1 MPRITGKSGNDAEG
15 GGTATKQRAPA
26 KQPRTKAKRNEK
38 AALAMFEA
46 LANRDLDALAAFWDD
61 DTVEDIV
68 PVGIYR
74 GQAEIR
80 DFFSQFLTAFP
91 DLEVTVDRVVADA
104 GTAAVQW
111 RIGGTFEGGPFLDI
125 EPNGKRLEMR
135 GCDMMEIDEG
145 KLRRNTVFYDGAD
158 FARGIGLLPP
168 RESGA
173 ERAMVST
180 FNAVNRVRAAIGER
194 RARR

>member
-1 MPRITGKSGNDAEG
+1 MPRITAQPGNEVEG
-15 GGTATKQRAPA
+15 GGTATKAPAPA

-46 LANRDLDALAAFWDD
+46 LANRDLEALAGFWDD

-80 DFFSQFLTAFP
+80 EFFSQFLAAFP

-111 RIGGTFEGGPFLDI
+111 RITGTFEGGPFLDI
-125 EPNGKRLEMR
+125 EPNGNLIEMR
-135 GCDMMEIDEG
+135 GCDMMEIEDG
-145 KLRRNTVFYDGAD
+145 RLRRNTVFYDGAG
-158 FARGIGLLPP
+158 FARAIGLLPP

-180 FNAVNRVRAAIGER
+180 FNAVTKVRSAVRER

>member
-1 MPRITGKSGNDAEG
+1 MPRITAQPGNEVEG
-15 GGTATKQRAPA
+15 GGTATKAPAPA

-38 AALAMFEA
+38 AALAMLEA
-46 LANRDLDALAAFWDD
+46 LANR

-74 GQAEIR
+74 GEAEIR
-80 DFFSQFLTAFP
+80 EFCSQFLAAFP

-111 RIGGTFEGGPFLDI
+111 RIAGTFEGGPFLDI
-125 EPNGKRLEMR
+125 EPNGNLIEMR
-135 GCDMMEIDEG
+135 GCDMMEIEDG
-145 KLRRNTVFYDGAD
+145 RLRRNTVFYDGAG
-158 FARGIGLLPP
+158 FARAIGLLPP

-180 FNAVNRVRAAIGER
+180 FNAVTKVRSALRE
-194 RARR
+194 